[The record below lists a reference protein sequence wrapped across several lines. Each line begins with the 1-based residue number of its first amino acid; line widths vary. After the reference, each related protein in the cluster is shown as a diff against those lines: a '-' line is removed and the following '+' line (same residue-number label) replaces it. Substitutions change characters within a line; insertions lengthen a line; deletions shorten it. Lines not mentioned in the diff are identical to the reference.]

1 MQTVT
6 TLYSAA
12 INAQKRSIQ
21 AILEWYTDVDA
32 LADTFQSDSIVSIEI
47 ERTGEQSKFFGF
59 GISHKATIKLLDKD
73 RELIIEK
80 GDFFKFQAGVDILG
94 EVEYKTFPKFYV
106 TEVKRDE
113 KTNELTIT
121 AYDALNNIAGHT
133 TSEILVEAP
142 YTLEDYA
149 KALATFVD
157 GADRGTSQDD
167 MEKPETNIMP
177 KLVGTTNMANDAYD
191 YVEPDYD
198 FQTFTL
204 NGTVKSSSS
213 LTTVSYPISVD
224 KQGADY
230 SVPIRLGPGGKYN
243 FKVKILRGSYDG
255 KIEWELRKSAGST
268 YAKMDISEEFPVE
281 LKDGEYLS
289 FYYIYLDLHAG
300 TILNNLE
307 IQFVLTDKST
317 PDEIVT
323 GDTTISFE
331 NNLEY
336 PEGANLEGTETI
348 REALDDIAE
357 ASQTIYFIGSDDLL
371 HFRRLSYNT
380 INKTISKDIYM
391 DLTSGRSH
399 RIQTIVNA
407 TQLGDNV
414 SFSSANPGETQYI
427 RDNSFLELRED
438 IADIVYDAVDATED
452 IIMYECSCEWRG
464 DPALEPGDRLALIT
478 KDNEVIYTY
487 LINDTFTYNGGLR
500 QKTEWSFKADEST
513 PSNPTSLGEVLKQT
527 YAKVDKANKEIEIVA
542 GESSANAQEIAALKI
557 NTESIS
563 ASVSKVEEANTDAI
577 ASINGELVTLTKKVE
592 ATMTSE
598 DVKLEIK
605 SEISNGVDK
614 VTTAT
619 GFTFNEEGLTIAKTG
634 SEMTTNIDEDGMS
647 VYRDNEEVL
656 TADNTGVT
664 AYNLKA
670 KTYLI
675 VGENSRFE
683 DFTSTN
689 GEQRTGCFWIGG

>member
-73 RELIIEK
+73 RELIIEN

-167 MEKPETNIMP
+167 MERPETNIMP

-191 YVEPDYD
+191 YIEPDYD

-204 NGTVKSSSS
+204 NGTVNSSSS

-224 KQGADY
+224 RQG
-230 SVPIRLGPGGKYN
+230 SSSTVPIRLGPGGKYN
-243 FKVKILRGSYDG
+243 FKVNILRGSYDG
-255 KIEWELRKSAGST
+255 KIEWELRRSGSST

-281 LKDGEYLS
+281 LKDDEYLS
-289 FYYIYLDLHAG
+289 FYYIYLVLHEG

-307 IQFVLTDKST
+307 IQFVLTDEST
-317 PDEIVT
+317 PDEIIT

-391 DLTSGRSH
+391 DLTSGGSH

-438 IADIVYDAVDATED
+438 IADIVYDAVDVTED

-478 KDNEVIYTY
+478 KDDEVIYTY

-563 ASVSKVEEANTDAI
+563 ASVTKVQEANTDAI
-577 ASINGELVTLTKKVE
+577 ASLNGELVTLTKKVE
-592 ATMTSE
+592 TSMTAE
-598 DVKLEIK
+598 DVQIQIK
-605 SEISNGVDK
+605 SELSNGVDK

-647 VYRDNEEVL
+647 VFRDNEEVL

-670 KTYLI
+670 RTYLI